1 MSNSL
6 SQIILCQHRSTIWT
20 RLPTTPLCISNI
32 PHHFFFPG
40 KKKKALSYQKLMSQY
55 KLTSFFIFF
64 FNFILS
70 CKSLILISFD
80 TGFLKSFTDDKV
92 LPLTQQN

>member
-1 MSNSL
+1 
-6 SQIILCQHRSTIWT
+6 
-20 RLPTTPLCISNI
+20 
-32 PHHFFFPG
+32 
-40 KKKKALSYQKLMSQY
+40 MSQY

-70 CKSLILISFD
+70 CKRLILISFD

>member
-1 MSNSL
+1 MDKTSNNSPLYQQHSPSL
-6 SQIILCQHRSTIWT
+6 IFSW
-20 RLPTTPLCISNI
+20 
-32 PHHFFFPG
+32 

-70 CKSLILISFD
+70 CKRLILISFD